1 MQYRP
6 KFLKRCF
13 QRLRRTFFCSVTRN
27 SSWDSGSSRIFSTSL
42 PRRSS
47 GRQDLAVRSRPA
59 HPVQAAGCAAA
70 RVGAGDL
77 QRRVPGYQKVTQRAG
92 KGDADGPLGGG
103 LGGEGRERVLRRV
116 RISLPPT
123 AGTRGGPAWEGKRA
137 AAIGRLHGR
146 ALMRATMETRGIRGE
161 CDLRGAAASRRVP
174 MQMWPE

>member
-59 HPVQAAGCAAA
+59 NRCRLQAAP
-70 RVGAGDL
+70 
-77 QRRVPGYQKVTQRAG
+77 QR
-92 KGDADGPLGGG
+92 
-103 LGGEGRERVLRRV
+103 EWERVTY
-116 RISLPPT
+116 SGGSQ
-123 AGTRGGPAWEGKRA
+123 ATRK
-137 AAIGRLHGR
+137 
-146 ALMRATMETRGIRGE
+146 
-161 CDLRGAAASRRVP
+161 
-174 MQMWPE
+174 

>member
-1 MQYRP
+1 VTGRDASHRIAARTRTVRVRRARPHDGRMMQYRP

-47 GRQDLAVRSRPA
+47 ERQDLAVRSRPA

-77 QRRVPGYQKVTQRAG
+77 QRRVPG
-92 KGDADGPLGGG
+92 
-103 LGGEGRERVLRRV
+103 
-116 RISLPPT
+116 
-123 AGTRGGPAWEGKRA
+123 
-137 AAIGRLHGR
+137 
-146 ALMRATMETRGIRGE
+146 
-161 CDLRGAAASRRVP
+161 
-174 MQMWPE
+174 